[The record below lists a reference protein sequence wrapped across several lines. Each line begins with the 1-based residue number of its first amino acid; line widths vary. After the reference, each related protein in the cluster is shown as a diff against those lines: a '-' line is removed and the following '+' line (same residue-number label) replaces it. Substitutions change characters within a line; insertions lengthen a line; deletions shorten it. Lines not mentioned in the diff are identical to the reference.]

1 MRKGKEH
8 RAQGEVFR
16 ALKPKESS
24 YIKFNFYTLCE
35 QAQRQS
41 PGRRPKSRAARP
53 RGSADPGQARKG
65 FRMEMVGGKRA
76 KMGAAVQ
83 EGSEPPHPPP
93 RLGPAPASSAP
104 REAAA
109 PRARRRTR
117 PSGGARPA
125 PRASGGAGSRLPPHP
140 ALCPRAGGERPLGAP
155 TANGGAALTALAP
168 ARAASLRD
176 PAAGGPSPAWLH
188 PGGTQPAAVR
198 GRSPF
203 PRSLSRRRP
212 ERT

>member
-1 MRKGKEH
+1 MERMRKGKEH

-16 ALKPKESS
+16 ALKPKEFS

-76 KMGAAVQ
+76 KMGAAVR
-83 EGSEPPHPPP
+83 EGSEHPPTA
-93 RLGPAPASSAP
+93 RLGLALAGSAQ

-109 PRARRRTR
+109 PRARRPR

-155 TANGGAALTALAP
+155 TVG
-168 ARAASLRD
+168 
-176 PAAGGPSPAWLH
+176 
-188 PGGTQPAAVR
+188 
-198 GRSPF
+198 
-203 PRSLSRRRP
+203 
-212 ERT
+212 

>member
-16 ALKPKESS
+16 ALKPKEFS

-76 KMGAAVQ
+76 KMGAAVR
-83 EGSEPPHPPP
+83 EGSEHPPP
-93 RLGPAPASSAP
+93 PGSGWRSPAARSGRRPRHGPGVRVRAAGCARRPEPPAGLGPVSRPI
-104 REAAA
+104 
-109 PRARRRTR
+109 RRFV
-117 PSGGARPA
+117 P
-125 PRASGGAGSRLPPHP
+125 
-140 ALCPRAGGERPLGAP
+140 E
-155 TANGGAALTALAP
+155 
-168 ARAASLRD
+168 RAAS
-176 PAAGGPSPAWLH
+176 GPLAPPPWVE
-188 PGGTQPAAVR
+188 G
-198 GRSPF
+198 
-203 PRSLSRRRP
+203 PR
-212 ERT
+212 